1 MTSALAR
8 RLFPLIPLALL
19 AACNTE
25 TSNER
30 VLGIQAMSFAN
41 SEWSEPVNLAAI
53 NTGAADAQA
62 DLSPDELSLYFQSD
76 RTGDAD
82 IWVSHRACRECDWE
96 APVNLG
102 PVINTTFIENGPAL
116 SIDGHL
122 LFFFSNRPG
131 VGGNDIYVSR
141 RTDTHDDFAWG
152 PPEILGADVNTAGD
166 ENAPHYQQ
174 SAEPGGAKLY
184 FTRGPAG
191 TQGQDL
197 YSAPVTREGETAGPA
212 VFLSELNHPAAN
224 DAAPTVRTDGKEIW
238 FHRGAPAGGLG
249 LSDLWVS
256 TRRSANDPWS
266 TPENPGAPL
275 NSAAFDQQPS
285 LSFDGQTLVWTSNR
299 PGSVLAPNGLPSLSS
314 ARVDPSGNTW
324 RTPRSWPRSPGCPRG
339 TPCTSPRGRVS
350 FPRTRAPP

>member
-96 APVNLG
+96 APVSLG

-131 VGGNDIYVSR
+131 GGGNDIYVSR

-191 TQGQDL
+191 GQGQDL
-197 YSAPVTREGETAGPA
+197 YYAPVTREGETAGPA

-299 PGSVLAPNGLPSLSS
+299 PGSVLAPNGLPSLDIWMST
-314 ARVDPSGNTW
+314 RTVSG
-324 RTPRSWPRSPGCPRG
+324 R
-339 TPCTSPRGRVS
+339 
-350 FPRTRAPP
+350 

>member
-1 MTSALAR
+1 MTMRNVLALVALSR
-8 RLFPLIPLALL
+8 CRVLLLVTLALL
-19 AACNTE
+19 VASKAESDQPNC
-25 TSNER
+25 TS
-30 VLGIQAMSFAN
+30 A
-41 SEWSEPVNLAAI
+41 WSEPVNLGPPVNSSSFDSAA
-53 NTGAADAQA
+53 T
-62 DLSPDELSLYFQSD
+62 LSPDGLSLYFVSRRQPGGKGL
-76 RTGDAD
+76 TD
-82 IWVSHRACRECDWE
+82 IWVSQRACRECEWE
-96 APVNLG
+96 PPVNLG
-102 PVINTTFIENGPAL
+102 PVINTTFTENGPAL

-122 LFFFSNRPG
+122 LFFFSTRPG
-131 VGGNDIYVSR
+131 TGGNDIYVSR

-197 YSAPVTREGETAGPA
+197 YYAPVTREGETAGPA

-256 TRRSANDPWS
+256 TRRNANDPWS

-299 PGSVLAPNGLPSLSS
+299 PGSVLAPNGLPSLDIWMST
-314 ARVDPSGNTW
+314 RTVSG
-324 RTPRSWPRSPGCPRG
+324 R
-339 TPCTSPRGRVS
+339 
-350 FPRTRAPP
+350 